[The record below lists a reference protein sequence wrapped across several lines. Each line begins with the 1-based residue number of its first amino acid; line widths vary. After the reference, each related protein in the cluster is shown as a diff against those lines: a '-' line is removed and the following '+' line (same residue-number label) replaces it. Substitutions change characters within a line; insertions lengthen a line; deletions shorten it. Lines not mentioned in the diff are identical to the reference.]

1 MADLAKKNIENTPL
15 YSIPNTAI
23 IIGASKATVQ
33 RLINS
38 GKLESVK
45 ILSRTLI
52 KRSSIEALIGESII
66 KPIAANEA

>member
-1 MADLAKKNIENTPL
+1 MTVLANKIIENKPL
-15 YSIPNTAI
+15 YSIPETAI
-23 IIGASKATVQ
+23 ILGASKATAQ

-38 GKLESVK
+38 GSLESVK

-66 KPIAANEA
+66 KSARANEA